1 MVIFAVTFA
10 IFFCGIKKKLDI
22 RIFVNLHLLSFLMI
36 YSLELYEDHRSEGFQ
51 LEQLKRRNL
60 KKFRLQR
67 ELNP

>member
-1 MVIFAVTFA
+1 M
-10 IFFCGIKKKLDI
+10 DI